1 MFVIDY
7 NLCIIED
14 KKLVSL
20 IKQLTLHQLRI
31 YQEVARCLSIT
42 RAAENLHLTQPTVS
56 IQMKQLA
63 EHVGLPL
70 LEQVG
75 KRLYLTEAGREL
87 LGVCRQLFD
96 DLARFEMLVSDL
108 QGVKTGQL
116 RLGVI
121 TTAKYFIP
129 RLLGAFCERYPG
141 VDVVMKVT
149 NRQRLLQRL
158 ENNEDDLYV
167 LGEPPDH
174 GNVWVERFMVNPLVV
189 IAPPTHVLAGQSSI
203 PVARLAGEPFLMR
216 EQGSGTRRAME
227 SYFREHGC
235 SIRVRMELGSNEA
248 IKQAVAG
255 GLGLAVLSA
264 HTLALEKNTD
274 ELAVL
279 DVEGFPLLRHWH
291 VMHPRE
297 KRLSVVA
304 KSFLD
309 FLLQESA
316 GLGGQYLA
324 GLPLSHS
331 RENTGNK

>member
-1 MFVIDY
+1 MA
-7 NLCIIED
+7 
-14 KKLVSL
+14 SL
-20 IKQLTLHQLRI
+20 IRQLTLHQLRI

-63 EHVGLPL
+63 EHVGVPL

-75 KRLYLTEAGREL
+75 KRLYLTEAGHEL
-87 LGVCRQLFD
+87 LGVCRQMFE
-96 DLARFEMLVSDL
+96 DLAKFEMLVSDL
-108 QGVKTGQL
+108 QGVKAGQL

-149 NRQRLLQRL
+149 NRQRLLQRMDD
-158 ENNEDDLYV
+158 NEDDLYV

-174 GNVWVERFMVNPLVV
+174 GDLWVERFMVNPMLV
-189 IAPPTHVLAGQSSI
+189 IAPRTHVLAGQQAI
-203 PVARLAGEPFLMR
+203 PVTRLAEERFLMR
-216 EQGSGTRRAME
+216 EEGSGTRRAME
-227 SYFREHGC
+227 GFFDDHGC
-235 SIRVRMELGSNEA
+235 AIRVRMELGSNEA

-264 HTLALEKNTD
+264 HTLALEKNAD

-279 DVEGFPLLRHWH
+279 DVEGFPLIRYWH
-291 VMHPRE
+291 VMHPRA

-304 KSFLD
+304 SAFRD
-309 FLLQESA
+309 FLLRESS
-316 GLGGQYLA
+316 GLASQYLT
-324 GLPLSHS
+324 GLPCQI
-331 RENTGNK
+331 